1 MDVSEVHTLSV
12 ALAKAINSLVN
23 SFEAQTKTI
32 VHSIPVHR
40 AETSNAI
47 PTVSVKIQVP

>member
-1 MDVSEVHTLSV
+1 MDVSEVHTLSA

-23 SFEAQTKTI
+23 SFEAQTATI
-32 VHSIPVHR
+32 VHSIPIYR
-40 AETSNAI
+40 PETPGAT